1 MSESEVKA
9 PVKPMDEEITLDQ
22 ADAWGFGG
30 LSNQFSVPE
39 RGIKMPVDRDSET
52 YNMNHRRRGYALIF
66 NHKNFDPRLDL
77 KTRNGTDADRDNL
90 QLTLRQLGFD
100 VKVYNDCSFKEI
112 EQVLEE
118 LANDDHSDADC
129 ILGLHFCVEFWKLS
143 HLTRDLSQAEKKIPA
158 VTS

>member
-1 MSESEVKA
+1 MSESEVNA
-9 PVKPMDEEITLDQ
+9 LLSVKPMDEEITLDQ

-30 LSNQFSVPE
+30 LCNQFSVPE

-77 KTRNGTDADRDNL
+77 KTRNGTDGDRDNL
-90 QLTLRQLGFD
+90 QMTLRQLDFD

-129 ILGLHFCVEFWKLS
+129 ILGLHFLC
-143 HLTRDLSQAEKKIPA
+143 
-158 VTS
+158 